1 MEVPNQKTPPK
12 LHDKKT
18 IKSNVQNLKEKIM
31 NKSNI
36 SQSNQK
42 PNKKYHHARLYEYDL
57 IQTNLMKRL
66 VTIKIYCWLIFHAK
80 VVHQDEKIIVRKT
93 GLKTNNISQK
103 TLENKI
109 GRGRS
114 VVQSGIAE
122 LKNLGLL
129 EVKQRLGN
137 PAVYTLTTPKHT
149 DFSALGSS
157 TPNNIES
164 RSSSNRD
171 PRHLSNRDFRQE
183 TNYNK
188 SNNIYITKEENQEYD
203 PYDFMFEKDS
213 EG

>member
-1 MEVPNQKTPPK
+1 MN
-12 LHDKKT
+12 KKT
-18 IKSNVQNLKEKIM
+18 
-31 NKSNI
+31 I

-57 IQTNLMKRL
+57 IQTNYMKRL

-80 VVHQDEKIIVRKT
+80 VVHQDERIIVRKT
-93 GLKTNNISQK
+93 GLKSNNISQK

-114 VVQSGIAE
+114 VIQSGIAE

-129 EVKQRLGN
+129 EVQQRLGN

-149 DFSALGSS
+149 DSNALESS
-157 TPNNIES
+157 TLSNIES
-164 RSSSNRD
+164 KSPKHIESSALRCRESKT
-171 PRHLSNRDFRQE
+171 LSNRDFRQE

-203 PYDFMFEKDS
+203 KYDFMFEKDS